1 MGSEQANQVLKD
13 EDAECTFYHNK
24 GMNEYICK
32 LNVNL
37 RNLASPEFIFIVD
50 KSGSMGSYFNYIIS
64 KSIPNVLNSL
74 GYKNKKIHLITFD
87 DKAYYFNI
95 YQSDLKKL
103 NLNSGGRTYMSK
115 SYEILEEKFN
125 SLKKECN
132 NLRIL
137 AISDGILH
145 DQKETQQ
152 KGQLL
157 YEKYKNIFNINSQ
170 SIRLYTNSKEKPDT
184 SGIISFLKFNN
195 VKGCELISHE
205 ADKIRDLEKVII
217 SLFKDDGLN
226 GNYFKINGDNV
237 NLKNFP
243 WEKSSNSL
251 PLKNGDYTFFSD
263 KIKPLYISNEKK
275 IISIKCKEGNNIN
288 NSNYESIVGKEKISN
303 IFQLFKFNK
312 SLNTNES
319 KNENKL
325 ILDYFDNLFKKTN
338 DKNIKYLKK
347 KLDFYNDFNDKKNI
361 NNLDEDTKALYS
373 TNIEKYDEKEEIK
386 KYEKNYNESSF
397 WSKIKKYG
405 AKIGVK
411 PIYAALILF
420 YALPKVSL
428 ADKAIIIGSLGYL
441 ISPLDIIPDCIPV
454 VGYMDDIAFLFW
466 ATHRI
471 YSNVKNIDPS
481 VIEKAKEKVRDF
493 FGNDVNEEDLTI

>member
-1 MGSEQANQVLKD
+1 MDSEQANQILKD
-13 EDAECTFYHNK
+13 EDAECTFYHNR

-37 RNLASPEFIFIVD
+37 RNLVSPEFIFIVD

-64 KSIPNVLNSL
+64 KTIPNVLNSL

-87 DKAYYFNI
+87 DKAYYYNI
-95 YQSDLKKL
+95 YQSDLKEL
-103 NLNSGGRTYMSK
+103 NLNSGGKTYMSK
-115 SYEILEEKFN
+115 SYEILEEIFY
-125 SLKKECN
+125 SLKKKCN

-137 AISDGILH
+137 SISDGKLH
-145 DQKETQQ
+145 DQKETKQ
-152 KGQLL
+152 KGQIL
-157 YEKYKNIFNINSQ
+157 YEKYKNIFIINSQ
-170 SIRLYTNSKEKPDT
+170 CIRLYTSSKEKPDT

-195 VKGCELISHE
+195 IKGCELINHK
-205 ADKIRDLEKVII
+205 ADKIKDLEKVII

-251 PLKNGDYTFFSD
+251 PLKNGNYTFFSD
-263 KIKPLYISNEKK
+263 KIKPLYISNGKN

-303 IFQLFKFNK
+303 FFQLFKFNK

-325 ILDYFDNLFKKTN
+325 ILDYFENLFKKTN
-338 DKNIKYLKK
+338 DKNIKYLKE
-347 KLDFYNDFNDKKNI
+347 KLDFYNNFNDKNNI
-361 NNLDEDTKALYS
+361 NNLDEDTKAYYS
-373 TNIEKYDEKEEIK
+373 KNLEKNEKEEVK
-386 KYEKNYNESSF
+386 KYEKDYNENSF

-411 PIYAALILF
+411 PLYMVFLLY

-441 ISPLDIIPDCIPV
+441 ISPFDIIPDCIPV
-454 VGYMDDIAFLFW
+454 IGFMDDIAFLTW
-466 ATHRI
+466 ASHRI
-471 YSNVKNIDPS
+471 YSNVRNIDPS
-481 VIEKAKEKVRDF
+481 VIQKAKEKVREF
-493 FGNDVNEEDLTI
+493 LGNVNEEDLTI